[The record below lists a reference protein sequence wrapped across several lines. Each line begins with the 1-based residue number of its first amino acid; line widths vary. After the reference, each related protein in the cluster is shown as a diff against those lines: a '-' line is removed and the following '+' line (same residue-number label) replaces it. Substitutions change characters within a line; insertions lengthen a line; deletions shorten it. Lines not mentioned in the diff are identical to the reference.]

1 MKYVFLAVFNAI
13 AIYILF
19 AFTFS
24 KGGIM
29 DNLEKID
36 RIYRM
41 EIEKKELQVEIENMR
56 LQFSHLKH
64 LSEPDPNLLAL
75 SGKKLPSTVIFRYDE
90 VAPECGIGKALPETD
105 FEYIKYRLFL
115 IGGITLLLIV
125 GGNIVMLAGMRPSA

>member
-64 LSEPDPNLLAL
+64 LSEPDPL
-75 SGKKLPSTVIFRYDE
+75 
-90 VAPECGIGKALPETD
+90 
-105 FEYIKYRLFL
+105 
-115 IGGITLLLIV
+115 
-125 GGNIVMLAGMRPSA
+125 